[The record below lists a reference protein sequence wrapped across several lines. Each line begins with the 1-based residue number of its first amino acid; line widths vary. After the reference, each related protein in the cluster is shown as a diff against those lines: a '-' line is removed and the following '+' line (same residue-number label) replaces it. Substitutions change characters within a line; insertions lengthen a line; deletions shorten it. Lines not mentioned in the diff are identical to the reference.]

1 MESYSI
7 KNLTFAYPS
16 SVSNALED
24 IQLDIEKGEFITI
37 CGMSGSGKTTLLRQ
51 LKPDIAPHGNI
62 QGEILFEGI
71 PINQLSHRERSSKI
85 GYIMQNPEAQAV
97 TDKVWHEIAFGLESL
112 GLSNNEITSRV
123 GETAAFFGMQSILY
137 QNVSELSG
145 GQKQLL
151 NLASV
156 MAMQPSVLILD
167 EPSSRLDPIAAA
179 SFASELSRIN
189 KELGTT
195 IIITEHNLEN
205 VFSISDRIII
215 LDKGRIISNT
225 SPKMTGEFLRNNK
238 NTLLYSLP
246 VPVQIYSQTDSTS
259 ECPTTIREGRNWLE
273 KQNTDTN
280 KVPQRNPEASKIPI
294 VNMKEVFFRYKK
306 DDTDIIKGLSQTI
319 YKGEI
324 FAITGSNGAGK
335 STLLSLL
342 GKVRTPYRGKIK
354 CEGRTSLLTQDPR
367 LLFTKNTI
375 YDSIKDVAKNDSDIT
390 YIAELCD
397 IVDILQKHPYD
408 ISGGEQQRAGLA
420 MVLSSMPDILLLDE
434 PTKGIDAFSK
444 KKLGT
449 LLQSI
454 AKSGITIIM
463 VSHDTEFCAEYATR
477 CSMLFDGKLVGT
489 DSPQKFFS
497 RNSFYTTAANRM
509 AKTTLPTAVTANDI
523 LCALGKEKTEI
534 PPKEYI
540 AQKKEPA
547 STTATPVVKQKNK
560 PSKKTVLATFMVL
573 FLMPITILTGIYAFG
588 DRKYNIISLLIIAEI
603 TIPFIADFEGKSKK
617 TKELVII
624 SVLCALGIAGRVA
637 FAAIPEV
644 KPIMAVV
651 IISGIAFGSETGFIV
666 GAISAFVSNMYFGQG
681 AWTPWQMFAFGFVGM
696 LSSIAFEKRFL
707 KRNRITIC
715 IYGFIASLLVYGI
728 IMNTGSVLM
737 WQPKPS
743 AGMLI
748 SSLITGIPFD
758 LVHSISTAIFLL
770 VAGIPILEKLDR
782 VKNKYGI

>member
-7 KNLTFAYPS
+7 KNLTFTYPAS
-16 SVSNALED
+16 TSNALED
-24 IQLDIEKGEFITI
+24 IQLNIEKGEFITI

-62 QGEILFEGI
+62 QGEILFEGV
-71 PINQLSHRERSSKI
+71 PVNELSHRERSSKI

-112 GLSNNEITSRV
+112 GLSNSEITSRV
-123 GETAAFFGMQSILY
+123 AETAAFFGMQSILY
-137 QNVSELSG
+137 KNVSELSG

-179 SFASELSRIN
+179 SFAAELSRIN

-215 LDKGRIISNT
+215 LDNGRIISDT

-238 NTLLYSLP
+238 NTLVYSLP
-246 VPVQIYSQTDSTS
+246 VPIQIYSQTDSNID
-259 ECPTTIREGRNWLE
+259 CPITIREGRDWLE
-273 KQNTDTN
+273 KQNTNTN
-280 KVPQRNPEASKIPI
+280 SVPQKNTELSKIPI
-294 VNMKEVFFRYKK
+294 INMKEVFFRYKK

-342 GKVRTPYRGKIK
+342 GKVRTPYRGKIDY
-354 CEGRTSLLTQDPR
+354 EGRTSLLTQDPR

-397 IVDILQKHPYD
+397 IVHILQKHPYD

-420 MVLSSMPDILLLDE
+420 MVLASTPDILLLDE

-489 DSPQKFFS
+489 NFPQKFFS
-497 RNSFYTTAANRM
+497 RNNFFTTAANRM

-523 LCALGKEKTEI
+523 LCALGKKMKDI
-534 PPKEYI
+534 PAKEYI
-540 AQKKEPA
+540 VQKKETT
-547 STTATPVVKQKNK
+547 TTATVTKQKNK
-560 PSKKTVLATFMVL
+560 PCKRTVLTIFMVL
-573 FLMPITILTGIYAFG
+573 FLIPITILAGIYAFG

-603 TIPFIADFEGKSKK
+603 MIPFIADFEGNSKR

-651 IISGIAFGSETGFIV
+651 IISGIAFGGETGFIV
-666 GAISAFVSNMYFGQG
+666 GAITAFVSNMYFGQG

-696 LSSIAFEKRFL
+696 LSGIAFKSRFL
-707 KRNRITIC
+707 QRNRITIC

-743 AGMLI
+743 AGMI
-748 SSLITGIPFD
+748 KSSLITGIPFD

-770 VAGIPILEKLDR
+770 IAGIPILEKLDR
-782 VKNKYGI
+782 IKTKYGI

>member
-7 KNLTFAYPS
+7 KNLTFTYPNS
-16 SVSNALED
+16 PNSALED
-24 IQLDIEKGEFITI
+24 IKLNIEKGEFITI
-37 CGMSGSGKTTLLRQ
+37 CGSSGSGKTTLLRH
-51 LKPDIAPHGNI
+51 LKPDITPHGTAK
-62 QGEILFEGI
+62 GDILFEGI
-71 PINQLSHRERSSKI
+71 PINELSHRERSAKI

-112 GLSNNEITSRV
+112 GLSNAEITSRV
-123 GETAAFFGMQSILY
+123 GETAAFFGMQNILY
-137 QNVSELSG
+137 QNVCELSG

-179 SFASELSRIN
+179 SFAAELSRIN

-215 LDKGRIISNT
+215 LDNGRIISDA
-225 SPKMTGEFLRNNK
+225 SPKKTGEFLRGSDNK
-238 NTLLYSLP
+238 LLYSLP
-246 VPVQIYSQTDSTS
+246 VPIQIYSQTESVL
-259 ECPTTIREGRNWLE
+259 ECPITIREGRSWLE
-273 KQNTDTN
+273 KQSIDVNRI
-280 KVPQRNPEASKIPI
+280 QERNPQLSNIPAI
-294 VNMKEVFFRYKK
+294 TMKEVFFRYSKNSK
-306 DDTDIIKGLSQTI
+306 DIVNGLSQTI

-324 FAITGSNGAGK
+324 FAITGANGAGK

-342 GKVRTPYRGKIK
+342 GKLKTPYRGKIR
-354 CEGRTSLLTQDPR
+354 CEGMTSLLTQDPR
-367 LLFTKNTI
+367 LLFTKSTI
-375 YDSIKDVAKNDSDIT
+375 YDSLKEVGKNEADIA

-397 IVDILQKHPYD
+397 ISHILQKHPYD
-408 ISGGEQQRAGLA
+408 VSGGEQQRAGLA
-420 MVLSSMPDILLLDE
+420 MVLLSNPDILLLDE

-444 KKLGT
+444 NKLGT

-454 AKSGITIIM
+454 AKSGITIVM

-489 DSPQKFFS
+489 ASPQEFFS
-497 RNSFYTTAANRM
+497 RNSFYTTAAHRM
-509 AKTTLPTAVTANDI
+509 AKTTLPKAVTASDV
-523 LCALGKEKTEI
+523 LCALGKEEKCIPTKKYT
-534 PPKEYI
+534 PPKKNTVITENTPETI
-540 AQKKEPA
+540 QKK
-547 STTATPVVKQKNK
+547 KL
-560 PSKKTVLATFMVL
+560 SKRTVLAAFMTL
-573 FLMPITILTGIYAFG
+573 FLVPLTILTGIYIFG

-603 TIPFIADFEGKSKK
+603 MIPFIVGFEAKRPKAR
-617 TKELVII
+617 ELVII

-651 IISGIAFGSETGFIV
+651 IISGIAFGGETGFMV

-681 AWTPWQMFAFGFVGM
+681 AWTPWQMFSFGLVGM
-696 LSSIAFEKRFL
+696 ISGILFDKEVLKKNRF
-707 KRNRITIC
+707 IIC
-715 IYGFIASLLVYGI
+715 IYGFMASLFIYGI
-728 IMNTGSVLM
+728 IMNIGSVLM

-743 AGMLI
+743 AKMLI
-748 SSLITGIPFD
+748 SSLVTGIPFD

-770 VAGIPILEKLDR
+770 IAGIPILEKLDR
-782 VKNKYGI
+782 VKIKYGI